1 MSWLKRFRK
10 ELYLKT
16 KKRSVRVALLVSIL
30 MIIGIIISPIGKK
43 VAVAGNNLYLKMNVL
58 SDIIGL
64 VNENYDEVPE
74 WDRIF
79 DGVYK
84 SLMDELDP
92 HSVFIEKEELS
103 GIEESFSGKFS
114 GIGIEFD
121 LLDDYITVI
130 SPIADSPADRAGL
143 QTNDKIIK
151 IDGES
156 GYKIERKDVPKKLRG
171 PKGSKVVVTIKRGN
185 KKPFDVTLIRD
196 EIPLY
201 SVSASFMVDDEIGYI
216 FVNRFSTTTYDEVQK
231 AVDKLKSM
239 GMKKLLLDLRGN
251 SGGILG
257 EAVKISD
264 IFIEGK
270 EKIVSTKGRIRSA
283 NEVYYS
289 GMIENGDEY
298 PIIVMI
304 NRGSA
309 SASEIVAGALQDLD
323 RGIIVGET
331 SFGKGLVQRQY
342 RLRDGSA
349 IRVTIAKYYTPSGR
363 LIQRP
368 YDDGDLVAYYEEF
381 RVENR
386 DSLLAT
392 KDSLKTRPEFKTK
405 KGRKVLGGGGIT
417 PDYHID
423 DEFNI
428 TESGR
433 KILTA
438 DTRPVFVYSSTFIE
452 ENPKWKK
459 NKEKF
464 INKFE
469 ISDKEFKKFID
480 VVREQEIEIED
491 EEVEKDKNYLQLR
504 VKAAMARELWGYDE
518 SYKVL
523 RLGDDYMKKVIPY
536 FGEAKKI
543 LVD

>member
-1 MSWLKRFRK
+1 MKA
-10 ELYLKT
+10 
-16 KKRSVRVALLVSIL
+16 KKRPVRLALLVSIV
-30 MIIGIIISPIGKK
+30 IIFAVIISPVGKK
-43 VAVAGNNLYLKMNVL
+43 IAVAGNNLYMKMNIL

-64 VNENYDEVPE
+64 VNENYAEVPD
-74 WDRIF
+74 WDNIF

-92 HSVFIEKEELS
+92 HSVFIDKKELS
-103 GIEESFSGKFS
+103 NIEESFDGKFT

-121 LLDDYITVI
+121 ILDNFITVI
-130 SPIADSPADRAGL
+130 SPIADSPADKAGL
-143 QTNDKIIK
+143 RSGDKIIK

-156 GYKIERKDVPKKLRG
+156 AFKIARDEVPKKLRG
-171 PKGSKVVVTIKRGN
+171 PKGSRVIVTIKRGDE
-185 KKPFDVTLIRD
+185 KAFDVTLIRD

-201 SVSASFMVDDEIGYI
+201 SVSASFMMDDEIGYI
-216 FVNRFSTTTYDEVQK
+216 FVNRFSATTYDEVQD
-231 AVDKLKSM
+231 AINKLKKE

-270 EKIVSTKGRIRSA
+270 ETIVSTKGRIPSS

-289 GMIENGDEY
+289 GQIETGDRY
-298 PIIVMI
+298 PVIVMI

-323 RGIIVGET
+323 RGIVVGET

-368 YDDGDLVAYYEEF
+368 YENGDMVSYYEDF
-381 RVENR
+381 AVENR
-386 DSLLAT
+386 DSLLAVQ
-392 KDSLKTRPEFKTK
+392 DSIKNRPEYKTK
-405 KGRKVLGGGGIT
+405 KGRTVLGGGGIS
-417 PDYHID
+417 PDFHID
-423 DEFNI
+423 DEFDI

-438 DTRPVFVYSSTFIE
+438 ATRPEFVYSIAYIDK
-452 ENPKWKK
+452 NPDLK
-459 NKEKF
+459 NNKDKF
-464 INKFE
+464 FNKFE
-469 ISDKEFKKFID
+469 ITDQEFEEFLKIVQEQKIETK
-480 VVREQEIEIED
+480 EQE
-491 EEVEKDKNYLQLR
+491 VLKDKNFIKLR
-504 VKAAMARELWGYDE
+504 LKASIAKELWGYDE

-523 RLGDDYMKKVIPY
+523 RLGDDYLKKVISY
-536 FGEAKKI
+536 FDEAEKI